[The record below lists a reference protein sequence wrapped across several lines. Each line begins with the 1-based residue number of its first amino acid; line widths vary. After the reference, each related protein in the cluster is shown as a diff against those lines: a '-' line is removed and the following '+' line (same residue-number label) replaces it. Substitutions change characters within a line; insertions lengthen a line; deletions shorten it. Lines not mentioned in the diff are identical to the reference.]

1 MERHAYL
8 GRFTALLA
16 VLSPTHLIDFAAATP
31 SVAVAYCASLNTAS
45 TSANFSTFQ
54 SEGLCYD
61 FCNEDGYALGVLQS
75 NNCWC
80 SNYVPGDTVD
90 TSEW

>member
-1 MERHAYL
+1 MERYAYL
-8 GRFTALLA
+8 GGFTALLTALGPMFPGFA
-16 VLSPTHLIDFAAATP
+16 VATP
-31 SVAVAYCASLNTAS
+31 SVAVAYCAALNTGS
-45 TSANFSTFQ
+45 TPANYSTYQ

-61 FCNEDGYALGVLQS
+61 FCNDDGYALGIVQS

>member
-1 MERHAYL
+1 MKPQAYL
-8 GRFTALLA
+8 GGLTALLTA
-16 VLSPTHLIDFAAATP
+16 MGPTLLGFAAADP

-45 TSANFSTFQ
+45 TSANYSTFQ

-61 FCNEDGYALGVLQS
+61 FCNDDGYALGVLQS

-80 SNYVPGDTVD
+80 SNYVPGDSVD
-90 TSEW
+90 TSNW